1 MGLTYVV
8 IDQNEVLGKVWNQQ
22 HLRSDGPRNN
32 RGVIRR
38 VETEI
43 FQMNSEKMGLIEVRV
58 PSGGAPKAMRY
69 NVEVLLAN
77 PRVSFAPNSKNLG
90 RDGENNR
97 IVRDNFYLLA
107 DRVEVKGGQ
116 Q

>member
-1 MGLTYVV
+1 MGLSYVV
-8 IDQNEVLGKVWNQQ
+8 IDQKEVLGKVWNQS
-22 HLRSDGPRNN
+22 HIRSDGPRNN
-32 RGVIRR
+32 RGAVSR

-43 FQMNSEKMGLIEVRV
+43 FQMNSEKMGMIEVRV

-69 NVEVLLAN
+69 NAEVLLAN
-77 PRVSFAPNSKNLG
+77 PRVSFAPNSQNLG
-90 RDGENNR
+90 RNGEVNR
-97 IVRDNFYLLA
+97 IINDNFYLLA